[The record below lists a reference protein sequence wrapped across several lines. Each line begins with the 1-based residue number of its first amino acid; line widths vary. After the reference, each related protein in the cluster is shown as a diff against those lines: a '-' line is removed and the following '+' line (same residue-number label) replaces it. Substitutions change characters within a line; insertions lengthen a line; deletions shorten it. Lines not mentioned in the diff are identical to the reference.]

1 MNFTVSANDE
11 VEVYVD
17 WASTSNNGY
26 TLDSLSEGTYV
37 AKLLV
42 LVAEG
47 IQIWYNVSGAEP
59 SCIRWDQNAPNANTN
74 GIKSSGNTGFLS
86 PKESFKSLQQKM
98 KRINEYRQRSKGGEE
113 AEVESLCSFPREEFD
128 ASMGWFAL
136 TCNEGDKK
144 STFLISCLFFHC
156 FWSLEKSMK

>member
-42 LVAEG
+42 LAV
-47 IQIWYNVSGAEP
+47 
-59 SCIRWDQNAPNANTN
+59 
-74 GIKSSGNTGFLS
+74 
-86 PKESFKSLQQKM
+86 
-98 KRINEYRQRSKGGEE
+98 
-113 AEVESLCSFPREEFD
+113 
-128 ASMGWFAL
+128 
-136 TCNEGDKK
+136 
-144 STFLISCLFFHC
+144 
-156 FWSLEKSMK
+156 